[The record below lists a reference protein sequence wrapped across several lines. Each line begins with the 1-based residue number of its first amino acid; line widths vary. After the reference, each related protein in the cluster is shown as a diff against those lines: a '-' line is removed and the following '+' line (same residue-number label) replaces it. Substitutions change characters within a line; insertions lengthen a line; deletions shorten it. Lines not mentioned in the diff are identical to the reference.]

1 MNQHLTPR
9 TIISSLQKSLSLFLE
24 VPPDT
29 NKEKLQ
35 KQLSQAKT
43 RMGVEGKLSFEWS
56 TDGVNI
62 VLMPAKNAVVVGAIR
77 ETL

>member
-9 TIISSLQKSLSLFLE
+9 TIISSLQKSLALFLE
-24 VPPDT
+24 LPPDT
-29 NKEKLQ
+29 NRDKLQ

-56 TDGVNI
+56 NDGVNI

>member
-1 MNQHLTPR
+1 M
-9 TIISSLQKSLSLFLE
+9 
-24 VPPDT
+24 PPDT
-29 NKEKLQ
+29 NRDKLQ

-56 TDGVNI
+56 DDGVNI

>member
-9 TIISSLQKSLSLFLE
+9 TIISSLQKSLALFLE
-24 VPPDT
+24 LPLDI
-29 NKEKLQ
+29 NRDKLQ

-56 TDGVNI
+56 DDGVNI